1 MAIGPL
7 ESFVFPGVYVQT
19 INEAAGASTAGNIR
33 FPAFVGTSAE
43 QIRVANFEMI
53 RGSSNIADNIILDE
67 AVPTSQSVAT
77 PSGFT
82 PGWIGGVQ
90 GDVNSFRVAIFPI
103 VLGDGTGRV
112 ATLPSN
118 VIVTVNGQNVA
129 VNAVNGLTGQVTL
142 VVIPKDTDNVRVN
155 YYFKRRDTYIENE
168 VISNQAD
175 GSNKIFKVHSARI
188 VKGDNGG
195 SSATNADINGTVSI
209 LYDPTPSST
218 PGDEFTRTVKVI
230 EAKVNGS
237 SSGVTITALDGAHG
251 LFTLKDAPAGGATV
265 TITYFTNLWQDTYD
279 ILPASVVSR
288 VVNVGLSQD
297 TSDFSMG
304 TDCVLSD
311 DNELHWG
318 TSYQITQGLYTLAT
332 TPVINNTIASITD
345 TKVYGRV
352 AAPATPSG
360 TDADNLPLNT
370 DGNKVF
376 ILPTAPMDGSGNGDS
391 TEDPTLMTAYV
402 GSSWNAAYTAGSVQI
417 RSVSGSQIT
426 LAVSPSNALQ
436 EKVYVTYFE
445 NNVIDDN
452 WLLTVRAAGAVGV
465 GKYTLAST
473 LNGNALQVSQAAGG
487 TVTPMYAGL
496 GAFNVE
502 VNPLLAAPERVT
514 ITFGLNGI
522 FTVTSNTVN
531 PAGAGRTG
539 SVPTYNQNKGYLG
552 KTYVDPT
559 TGFRVTFDNVAFA
572 PGFGTT
578 VLYDIGDPASGVL
591 TQKLYIDVGTLLS
604 AGGSIRKVIPGINL
618 TVTDTTGCDVGNTET
633 ISTFNKSGNEPNVGD
648 MYYATFDK
656 VKTDYTT
663 RFLTSMRDVIKYF
676 GPVDINNKLTI
687 AANLAF
693 INGAQA
699 VALKQIKRVPGGTD
713 ASIQDYIDGIDAF
726 NDPMPNGLRPSMM
739 QPLSTD
745 PEILSYLKTSNA
757 IQSSMRYRNE
767 RTSVG
772 GFPVGTMS
780 DQVISQCKNLATE
793 KVTMVYP
800 DGAVIGI
807 TDTFGN
813 EVEYIVD
820 GSMLAA
826 ATCGLDMSPATDIAT
841 PLTNSTIVGFKR
853 LYRRLDNVTAA
864 LVANS
869 GCTVLEEQTPVIRI
883 LMYLTTDMST
893 SLTRDPRIVEV
904 KHSIQQGIRSALSR
918 YIGSKNLPKMQSQV
932 RDTTGSYFKSLKQ
945 KEIIVDFT
953 GINVTQNTSDP
964 STLDVEAYYSPVFP
978 LNWIV
983 VTLNLRQSL

>member
-7 ESFVFPGVYVQT
+7 ESFAFPGVFVQT
-19 INEAAGASTAGNIR
+19 INEAAGASTAGDIR

-53 RGSSNIADNIILDE
+53 RGSSAIADNIILDE

-90 GDVNSFRVAIFPI
+90 GDVNSFRVAVFPI

-142 VVIPKDTDNVRVN
+142 VVIPTATDDVRVN

-175 GSNKIFKVHSARI
+175 GSNKVFKVHSARI
-188 VKGDNGG
+188 VTGDNSG
-195 SSATNADINGTVSI
+195 SSATDANINGTVTI

-218 PGDEFTRTVKVI
+218 PGDEYTRTVKVI

-237 SSGVTITALDGAHG
+237 SAGVTITALDGAHG
-251 LFTLKDAPAGGATV
+251 LFVLKDAPAGGAVV

-279 ILPASVVSR
+279 ILPASVVNR

-318 TSYQITQGLYTLAT
+318 TSYQVTQGLYTLAT
-332 TPVINNTIASITD
+332 TPVINNTIASVTD

-352 AAPATPSG
+352 AAPLVPGALDPSEG
-360 TDADNLPLNT
+360 NLPFN
-370 DGNKVF
+370 DGTNRVF
-376 ILPTAPMDGSGNGDS
+376 TLPTAPVDGHGTGES
-391 TEDPTLMTAYV
+391 TEDPTLMIAYMGPDFTTAYT
-402 GSSWNAAYTAGSVQI
+402 SSPVQI
-417 RSVSGSQIT
+417 LSVSGSKIT
-426 LAVSPSNALQ
+426 LAAAPSGT
-436 EKVYVTYFE
+436 EHVYVTYYE
-445 NNVIDDN
+445 NNVIDDS
-452 WLLTVRAAGAVGV
+452 WILTVRATGAMGV

-473 LNGNALQVSQAAGG
+473 LSGNALQVSLVSGSP
-487 TVTPMYAGL
+487 TYAGT
-496 GAFNVE
+496 FNAE
-502 VNPLLAAPERVT
+502 INPITASSEQVT
-514 ITFGLNGI
+514 ITFGINGI
-522 FTVTSNTVN
+522 FTVTSDTVS

-539 SVPTYNQNKGYLG
+539 SVTTYNQNKGVIG
-552 KTYVDPT
+552 KTYIDPT
-559 TGFRVTFDNVAFA
+559 TGFRVTFSPSFVPA
-572 PGFGTT
+572 GGT
-578 VLYDIGDPASGVL
+578 VYKYNIGDPTVSG
-591 TQKLYIDVGTLLS
+591 TPRLYIDVGS
-604 AGGSIRKVIPGINL
+604 FVPAGGSIRKVIPGINL
-618 TVTDTTGCDVGNTET
+618 TITDTVGCDVGNTET

-663 RFLTSMRDVIKYF
+663 RFLTSLRDVIKYF

-693 INGAQA
+693 INGARA
-699 VALKQIKRVPGGTD
+699 VALKQILRVPGGTD
-713 ASIQDYIDGIDAF
+713 ASIDDYIAGIDAF
-726 NDPMPNGLRPSMM
+726 NEPMPNGLRPSMM

-772 GFPVGTMS
+772 GFPVGTTS

-820 GSMLAA
+820 GSLVAA
-826 ATCGLDMSPATDIAT
+826 AVAGLDVSPATDIAT
-841 PLTNSTIVGFKR
+841 PLTNSTIVGFKH
-853 LYRRLDNVTAA
+853 LYRRLDNVTAS

-904 KHSIQQGIRSALSR
+904 KHFIQQGVRTALNR

-932 RDTTGSYFKSLKQ
+932 KDTVGSYFKGLKQ
-945 KEIIVDFT
+945 NEIIVDFK